1 MAKFQ
6 PNFFYIPFSVS
17 QFKWQTWQPN
27 NSIKSKQNH
36 NLRSCG
42 WVQLWIRCLQG
53 ANSRVRARAV
63 YRCSKSSMKTTSLS
77 KHPCI
82 GHGFKMYHC
91 FSILASI
98 LFTSSASLAACSIG
112 PPCGA
117 LNFQNVESS
126 TSSEGHGSTGKLFLK
141 DNSHYLGAYSTT
153 DYRRSL
159 HFPHRWNAFYL
170 CWNTVAHCAAA
181 VDCG

>member
-1 MAKFQ
+1 MAVDFFGQISFIVHFQ
-6 PNFFYIPFSVS
+6 FHNSNDIHDSQITVS
-17 QFKWQTWQPN
+17 NQNKITILDLVVGSNYEFVV
-27 NSIKSKQNH
+27 SKVRTH
-36 NLRSCG
+36 G
-42 WVQLWIRCLQG
+42 P
-53 ANSRVRARAV
+53 RVRAV

-153 DYRRSL
+153 DYSRSL

-170 CWNTVAHCAAA
+170 C
-181 VDCG
+181 